1 MDSKKRKSISM
12 EELKEMAEESVKQW
26 DAFED
31 DVRDIIKKK
40 GYDLSAIAPSMP
52 CMYAEMC
59 ESLEMSFENA
69 VTFALSAIS
78 KVYGVEIVRVNEGGD
93 HTEADIHTGSD
104 THH

>member
-59 ESLEMSFENA
+59 ESLEMPFENA
-69 VTFALSAIS
+69 VTYALNAIS

-93 HTEADIHTGSD
+93 HTEADLHAGSD